1 MLRMEFEKLIIIM
14 IGLSDCGRN
23 HNDTEYYVTFEV
35 PSFNAAEASLPGP
48 STVTPSSSG
57 PQLALTAP

>member
-1 MLRMEFEKLIIIM
+1 M